1 MSGMLAGLRLTQGIG
16 TGARSRIYLA
26 VDLKTGQRYAVK
38 RVTRNS
44 AEDDRFLEQAE
55 TEYEVST
62 KVDHPVIRKCFD
74 VHRVRKLLQIKE
86 LYLVMEYVPGTGLD
100 RSMPNRLAAFLN
112 LFLRVC
118 EGLGALHQAGYVH
131 TDIKPNN
138 IMIAPGGVVK
148 IIDLGQACLIG
159 HRKDR
164 IQGTPDYIAPEQV
177 ERGALTQRMDV
188 FNLGATMYYLLTL
201 KTYPTQVRGAD
212 ARGGIAIVDKDA
224 PVVPIEINPKIP
236 LALSNLVM
244 DCCREDPSKRPADM
258 VQVQH
263 RLRMIRDIWQRQR
276 EEFRRRRAVGQP
288 EEMAQGGDEDQDLAE
303 GSDAPGIIETTG

>member
-1 MSGMLAGLRLTQGIG
+1 MLAGLRLTQGIG

-74 VHRVRKLLQIKE
+74 VHRVRKLLQVKE

-112 LFLRVC
+112 LFLRVS
-118 EGLGALHQAGYVH
+118 EGLVALHQAGYVH

-148 IIDLGQACLIG
+148 IIDLGQACPIG

-177 ERGALTQRMDV
+177 ERGALTQRTDV

-258 VQVQH
+258 TQVQH

-288 EEMAQGGDEDQDLAE
+288 EETAQGSEEDQDLAE

>member
-55 TEYEVST
+55 TEYEVSV

-74 VHRVRKLLQIKE
+74 VHRVRKLLQVKE

-112 LFLRVC
+112 LFIRVS
-118 EGLGALHQAGYVH
+118 EGLSALHLAGYVH

-148 IIDLGQACLIG
+148 IIDLGQACPIG
-159 HRKDR
+159 YRKDR

-177 ERGALTQRMDV
+177 ERGALTQRTDV

-224 PVVPIEINPKIP
+224 PVVPVEINPKIP

-276 EEFRRRRAVGQP
+276 EEFRRRRAAGQP
-288 EEMAQGGDEDQDLAE
+288 EGMAPGGDEDEDLAE
-303 GSDAPGIIETTG
+303 GSDAPGIVETTG

>member
-1 MSGMLAGLRLTQGIG
+1 MLAGLRLTQGIG

-74 VHRVRKLLQIKE
+74 VHRVRKLLQVKE

-112 LFLRVC
+112 LFIRVS
-118 EGLGALHQAGYVH
+118 EGLGALHLAGYVH

-148 IIDLGQACLIG
+148 IIDLGQACPIG

-177 ERGALTQRMDV
+177 ERGALTQRTDV

-258 VQVQH
+258 TQVQH

-276 EEFRRRRAVGQP
+276 EEFRRRRDVGQP
-288 EEMAQGGDEDQDLAE
+288 EGMAQGGDEDEDLAE

>member
-1 MSGMLAGLRLTQGIG
+1 MLAGLRLTQGIG
-16 TGARSRIYLA
+16 IGARSRIYLA

-55 TEYEVST
+55 TEYEVLT

-86 LYLVMEYVPGTGLD
+86 LYLVMEYVPGAGLD
-100 RSMPNRLAAFLN
+100 RSMPNRLASFLN
-112 LFLRVC
+112 LFIRVS
-118 EGLGALHQAGYVH
+118 EGLGALHLAGYVH

-148 IIDLGQACLIG
+148 IIDLGQACPIG

-177 ERGALTQRMDV
+177 ERGALTQRTDV

-224 PVVPIEINPKIP
+224 PVIPVEINPKIP

-258 VQVQH
+258 MQVQH

-276 EEFRRRRAVGQP
+276 EEFRRRHVDGQL
-288 EEMAQGGDEDQDLAE
+288 EGMAPDGDEDPAE
-303 GSDAPGIIETTG
+303 GSDAPGIVETTG

>member
-1 MSGMLAGLRLTQGIG
+1 MRLTQGIG
-16 TGARSRIYLA
+16 IGARSRIYLA

-55 TEYEVST
+55 TEYEVLT

-86 LYLVMEYVPGTGLD
+86 LYLVMEYVPGAGLD
-100 RSMPNRLAAFLN
+100 RSMPNRLASFLN
-112 LFLRVC
+112 LFIRVS
-118 EGLGALHQAGYVH
+118 EGLGALHLAGYVH

-148 IIDLGQACLIG
+148 IIDLGQACPIG

-177 ERGALTQRMDV
+177 ERGALTQRTDV

-224 PVVPIEINPKIP
+224 PVIPVEINPKIP

-258 VQVQH
+258 MQVQH

-276 EEFRRRRAVGQP
+276 EEFRRRHVEGQP
-288 EEMAQGGDEDQDLAE
+288 EGMAPGGDEDEDKDPAE
-303 GSDAPGIIETTG
+303 GSDAPGIVETTG